1 MTRYLVGGLLVI
13 ASALSVLALLYAR
26 RQAVDE
32 PSYQVVRQDGDI
44 EIREYRGYA
53 IAEITVSADFGPA
66 TQRAF
71 TPLFNYIS
79 GANRSRAK
87 IDMTA
92 PVLVEPASE
101 KIEMTA
107 PVLVEPRRTTGADD
121 GQSLTGDE
129 ISAWSIAFILPEE
142 YTADNA
148 PLPNDSRVTVRG
160 VDQHRVAVIRFSG
173 RFNERRA
180 EEHRLELANW
190 LARKGLEHAADWRIA
205 GYNPPFTLPAM
216 RRNEVFVTLR

>member
-13 ASALSVLALLYAR
+13 ASALSVLAFLYAR

-53 IAEITVSADFGPA
+53 IAEITVSAGFDAA
-66 TQRAF
+66 TQRGF

-79 GANRSRAK
+79 GANRTQSS

-92 PVLVEPASE
+92 PVLVEPVSQ

-107 PVLVEPRRTTGADD
+107 PVLVEPRRTIGPDD
-121 GQSLTGDE
+121 GQSLTGNE
-129 ISAWSIAFILPEE
+129 ISAWSIAFVLPEN
-142 YTADNA
+142 YTADKA
-148 PLPNDSRVTVRG
+148 PLPDDPRVTIRD
-160 VDQHRVAVIRFSG
+160 VDQHRVGVIRFSG
-173 RFNERRA
+173 RFNERTA
-180 EEHRLELANW
+180 EARRIELADW
-190 LARKGLEHAADWRIA
+190 LAAQGLEHAADWRVA

-216 RRNEVFVTLR
+216 RRNEVLVTLR

>member
-32 PSYQVVRQDGDI
+32 PSFQVLRQDGDI

-53 IAEITVSADFGPA
+53 LAEITVSAGFDAA

-107 PVLVEPRRTTGADD
+107 PVLVEPRRTTGPDA

-148 PLPNDSRVTVRG
+148 PLPNDSRVTVRD

-173 RFNERRA
+173 RFNERAA
-180 EEHRLELANW
+180 EAHRLELANW
-190 LARKGLEHAADWRIA
+190 LAAQGLEHAADWRVA

-216 RRNEVFVTLR
+216 RRNEVLVTLR